1 MTNRRNFIKAG
12 LFSAMTAG
20 LSHEA
25 VAVPVKA
32 PVKYDDAYDFVVIGA
47 GNAGLSAA
55 GYAAQAG
62 LSVVVLE
69 KMPTVGGSSAICG
82 GSWAASGTQMQKDA
96 GVKDSEEIFVEDM
109 LKTGGHMNDPEL
121 VKAYVRETNREYEW
135 LLKNGVKALDVH
147 AAGGMSVPRVRAF
160 RPSEVVEFYR
170 SYAVKHGAKLELRT
184 TAERLLWDSEKE
196 CVSGVR
202 VKARGKT
209 KNIQARYGVL
219 LASGGFAR
227 NPELLG
233 KYVPA
238 MKSAWAV
245 AGLGNTGDGLKMGL
259 SLGADVLDTNYI
271 KATYGFKPQ
280 GSASEKSYIYYNGG
294 IIVNKE
300 GKRFVNESISYKLI
314 GDKALTQPEAK
325 TFTVFDNKVR
335 QAGMKADRREIPF
348 WKDVETKGTSPMGFV
363 GKTIEEAAEKAG
375 IPPKQLAETIR
386 AYNETAPVGKDPL
399 GRKTLS
405 GGVGK
410 PVPLTEGPFVVMPAT
425 AAMIA
430 TYCGLKVDTK
440 ARVIDV
446 YGEPISGLY
455 AAGEICGGFHG
466 AAYMTGTAFSKA
478 AAFGRVAA
486 EQVEKV
492 KKAGK

>member
-147 AAGGMSVPRVRAF
+147 AAGGMSVPRVHAF

-170 SYAVKHGAKLELRT
+170 SYAVKHGAKIELRT

-300 GKRFVNESISYKLI
+300 GKRFVNESISYKLLS
-314 GDKALTQPEAK
+314 DAALKQ
-325 TFTVFDNKVR
+325 
-335 QAGMKADRREIPF
+335 
-348 WKDVETKGTSPMGFV
+348 KDVKAFEFFDEAVRVKMRDSTAKYRKLLGPLDNGGEVEYCLRGNTV
-363 GKTIEEAAEKAG
+363 EEVAQKAG
-375 IPPKQLAETIR
+375 IDPKVLR
-386 AYNETAPVGKDPL
+386 ATVDRYNDFARKGKDEDF
-399 GRKTLS
+399 GRTSLTS
-405 GGVGK
+405 GYGK
-410 PVPLTEGPFVVMPAT
+410 IFPLTEGPFYLYQAKPRL
-425 AAMIA
+425 IA
-430 TYCGLKVDTK
+430 TYCGLRIDPK

-446 YGEPISGLY
+446 FGEPIPHLY
-455 AAGEICGGFHG
+455 ACGEAIGGVHG
-466 AAYMTGTAFSKA
+466 AAYMSGSAVGKA
-478 AAFGRVAA
+478 IGFGRIAALEVA
-486 EQVEKV
+486 
-492 KKAGK
+492 G

>member
-1 MTNRRNFIKAG
+1 M
-12 LFSAMTAG
+12 
-20 LSHEA
+20 
-25 VAVPVKA
+25 
-32 PVKYDDAYDFVVIGA
+32 
-47 GNAGLSAA
+47 
-55 GYAAQAG
+55 
-62 LSVVVLE
+62 
-69 KMPTVGGSSAICG
+69 
-82 GSWAASGTQMQKDA
+82 
-96 GVKDSEEIFVEDM
+96 
-109 LKTGGHMNDPEL
+109 
-121 VKAYVRETNREYEW
+121 
-135 LLKNGVKALDVH
+135 
-147 AAGGMSVPRVRAF
+147 
-160 RPSEVVEFYR
+160 
-170 SYAVKHGAKLELRT
+170 
-184 TAERLLWDSEKE
+184 
-196 CVSGVR
+196 SGVR

-245 AGLGNTGDGLKMGL
+245 AGLDNTGDGLKMGL

-335 QAGMKADRREIPF
+335 QAGMKADRREIPI

-492 KKAGK
+492 KKTKKAGK